1 MQLPPS
7 PPPSEVIAKLRAAAL
22 ALGARKLVVDAV
34 EELPGTPPE
43 VAGHL
48 GRAVVVSWLPHAS
61 SAKDVAAAFAAYR
74 LNRATPGGGV
84 SMLRSVAAPQ
94 NQYGP
99 AASTALVRF
108 ATELDALAA
117 ARDMHRAQMGE
128 ARIEVRYLQ

>member
-7 PPPSEVIAKLRAAAL
+7 PPPSEVITKLRASAL

-48 GRAVVVSWLPHAS
+48 GRAVIVSWLPPTS

-74 LNRATPGGGV
+74 LVRGVPGGSV
-84 SMLRSVAAPQ
+84 SMLRTAPPLPHQ
-94 NQYGP
+94 HSP
-99 AASTALVRF
+99 AGATALVRF
-108 ATELDALAA
+108 ATEVDALAA
-117 ARDMHRAQMGE
+117 ARDMHRAQLGE
-128 ARIEVRYLQ
+128 SRIEVRYLQ